1 MITIFEAL
9 VISAITI
16 ITWALVK
23 TIKQTIDE
31 KKEIR

>member
-16 ITWALVK
+16 ITWALFK